1 MSHLQTHEM
10 RNRESALCIRL
21 WSQPMVTRRE
31 GVILDKLHFGVWE
44 IATWK
49 VEMPHLQIHETQIRE
64 KNFLHRHLVMT
75 IVTLGKELV

>member
-10 RNRESALCIRL
+10 KNHERALCIRL

-31 GVILDKLHFGVWE
+31 GVILVKLHFGVSE

-49 VEMPHLQIHETQIRE
+49 VEMPHLQIHEMLICE
-64 KNFLHRHLVMT
+64 KRFLHRHLVMT
-75 IVTLGKELV
+75 MVI